1 MPVNLP
7 NGTGYVLYQAT
18 SHTQM
23 MHNVE
28 WTNQSRRTVR
38 IINHS
43 IMNIICKESIYSN
56 YIIIYSKHVKTTEL
70 LTIKAKKRIALDQT
84 IASTLSEC
92 KFHLFLSTAFRSSPD
107 FFHDQMG
114 KPSGGIFSSSH
125 CIASIIRSSGTIR
138 CRKDQVFAFHLAPW
152 ISRLFLDWGYRT
164 WQWNTIW
171 VSENRRY
178 PPN

>member
-92 KFHLFLSTAFRSSPD
+92 KFHLFLSTA
-107 FFHDQMG
+107 
-114 KPSGGIFSSSH
+114 
-125 CIASIIRSSGTIR
+125 IIRSSGTIR